1 MDINIIDAGREIGGR
16 VLDPVLRFFGI
27 QVKNQVWLK
36 NLGLLFTAVIVGSS
50 VIIVDLI
57 RRVYQKGYSS
67 GDLVFVDQHPILA
80 TILLTV
86 FSFVLGGLASYWK
99 GKHQSSYGSG
109 EVLFGLCMAAN
120 FSWGM
125 ASAPDPVG
133 VFKLFTAMYLISR
146 GLNNVM
152 EAARK
157 PAKNA
162 ANA

>member
-1 MDINIIDAGREIGGR
+1 MNPDILEAARFIGGR
-16 VLDPVLRFFGI
+16 ALDPVLRFFGI
-27 QVKNQVWLK
+27 HVKDERWLK
-36 NLGLLFTAVIVGSS
+36 NLGLMFIAVIVGSS

-57 RRVYQKGYSS
+57 RRLYQRGYSS
-67 GDLVFVDQHPILA
+67 GDLVFVDQHPIVA
-80 TILLTV
+80 TILLTL

-125 ASAPDPVG
+125 ASKPDPVG
-133 VFKLFTAMYLISR
+133 IFKLFTAMYLISR
-146 GLNNVM
+146 GLNNLM
-152 EAARK
+152 EAGRK